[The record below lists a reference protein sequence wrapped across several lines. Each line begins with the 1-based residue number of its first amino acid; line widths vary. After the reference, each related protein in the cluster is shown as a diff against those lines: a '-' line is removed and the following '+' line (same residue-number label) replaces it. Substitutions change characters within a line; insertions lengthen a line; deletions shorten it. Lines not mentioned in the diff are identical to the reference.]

1 MNIARVSTGTVIIFL
16 MSACASTQSLQPH
29 LDEQT
34 GVTWT
39 TLSEPVAMAH
49 ATPQLSTAARDYLY
63 VGPMEMNERGTREE
77 FLWFGLATTV
87 PGVFSADLASAPES
101 LVLDV
106 DGLTFE
112 LPVVQWND
120 PVPYETPATVTHS
133 VTARVSLDQIGLIA
147 GADYVSVELHNEDGS
162 SVEYEHWNGA
172 WIDWVDF
179 RDAMDPGAA
188 LTRSVARN

>member
-1 MNIARVSTGTVIIFL
+1 MNIARVSTGTAVIFL
-16 MSACASTQSLQPH
+16 LSACASTQSLQPH
-29 LDEQT
+29 LAELT

-147 GADYVSVELHNEDGS
+147 GADHVSVELHNEDGS
-162 SVEYEHWNGA
+162 SVAYEHWNGA

>member
-1 MNIARVSTGTVIIFL
+1 MKTTGIGTGAAAL
-16 MSACASTQSLQPH
+16 LLLNACASTQSLEPR
-29 LDEQT
+29 LDEMT

-63 VGPMEMNERGTREE
+63 VGPIEMNERGTREE

-87 PGVFSADLASAPES
+87 PGTLSEDIASMPRS
-101 LVLDV
+101 LILEV
-106 DGLTFE
+106 DGLAFE
-112 LPVVQWND
+112 LPVSEWEE

-147 GADYVSVELHNEDGS
+147 GASHVSIELHNADGS
-162 SVEYEHWNGA
+162 SAAYEHWNGE
-172 WIDWVDF
+172 WIDWVAF
-179 RDAMDPGAA
+179 RDAMDPDAA